1 MPLERFWRRLR
12 ALATRNRFDA
22 DLEEEMRL
30 HVELRAQR
38 LEEQGRPA
46 DAALREAH
54 ARFGHPTRHVER
66 SRDAWGL
73 RGVET
78 AVQDVH
84 YALRLLARNPG
95 FSMVAILALALGIGA
110 TTAIF
115 SVVDV
120 VLLRPLP
127 FGEPSRLVALWEDG
141 SSFGFP
147 KNTPAPGNYADW
159 TQLSSLSGA
168 SALDI
173 RDYNLTGDG
182 RPEKVGAAGATSNFF
197 NVIGV
202 SPAVGRAFTASED
215 ARGAPARVAV
225 IGHGL
230 WVRRFGGDPNILGR
244 GMLLNGQRYSIVG
257 VMPPRFS
264 YPFREIEIWV
274 PFGLS
279 SEELANRGSHYLW
292 VVGRLGQ
299 GRTLTDL
306 NAELRTLANRLAHD
320 YPETNDHVG
329 MYAVS
334 LLDDYVGD
342 LGTALVVLLA
352 AVGVVL
358 VITAANLANLLLAR
372 ATGRTREMAVRAA
385 IGAGRWRIV
394 RQMIVEN
401 LVLALLGGLAGLIVA
416 WASYGVLG
424 TLVPENLRDVSVLHV
439 DWRVMGFAMLVA
451 MITGIVVG
459 LVPARQVTRTDLVSA
474 LKQATAASRGGRH
487 PLRSALVVTEI
498 AGAMVLVVGAALM
511 IESFAALQRVNL
523 GFRSDQLLTLRTPL
537 PSGTYDDFA
546 RRVSF
551 AERVVDKVQAIPGV
565 KSAAYTSALP
575 LVWKGGTTG
584 FYPEGTERR
593 DPALAYDAND
603 RVVMPGFMETMGM
616 TLVSGRTFDVRDA
629 ATAPAVVIINEAMA
643 RQYWPSGHA
652 IGRRL
657 KMGGPKDDSPWRTIV
672 GIVRDVKSMGIDQPA
687 RPELY
692 FPLQQ
697 SAGNWMWP
705 RDLVVRADSD
715 PAALADT
722 IRQAI
727 WSVDPSQPVS
737 DVDTMNAVVDRE
749 IAQRRTQTRL
759 LGAFA
764 TLALILACLGVYGVL
779 SLVVSERT
787 EEIGLRM
794 ALGAAPA
801 SVLRLVVGDGVRLA
815 LLGVAIGLAGAWW
828 ATRFLQGLLYGV
840 HSHEPWLYAVLAAVL
855 LVVSIV
861 AVYLPARR
869 ASRVDPIIAL
879 RVQ

>member
-1 MPLERFWRRLR
+1 MPLERWWRRLR
-12 ALATRNRFDA
+12 ALAMRNRLEA
-22 DLEEEMRL
+22 DLQEEMGL

-46 DAALREAH
+46 DVALREAY

-78 AVQDVH
+78 AMQDVH

-95 FSMVAILALALGIGA
+95 FSIVAILALALGIGA

-159 TQLSSLSGA
+159 THLSSLSGA

-197 NVIGV
+197 SVIGV
-202 SPAVGRAFTASED
+202 SPTVGRAFTASED
-215 ARGAPARVAV
+215 APGAPARVAV

-257 VMPPRFS
+257 VMPPGFS

-279 SEELANRGSHYLW
+279 SEELTNRGGHYLW
-292 VVGRLGQ
+292 VVGRLAE
-299 GRTLTDL
+299 GRTLADL
-306 NAELRTLANRLAHD
+306 NAELRTLANRLGHD
-320 YPETNDHVG
+320 YPQTNDHIG

-342 LGTALVVLLA
+342 LGTALVVLFA

-385 IGAGRWRIV
+385 IGAGGWRIV

-401 LVLALLGGLAGLIVA
+401 LVLAVLGGPAGLIVA

-451 MITGIVVG
+451 VITGVVVG
-459 LVPARQVTRTDLVSA
+459 LVPARQVTQTDLVSA

-523 GFRSDQLLTLRTPL
+523 GFRSDRLLTLRTPL
-537 PSGTYDDFA
+537 PSGPYDDFA

-551 AERVVDKVQAIPGV
+551 AERVVDKVRAIPGV

-593 DPALAYDAND
+593 DPALAYDANN

-616 TLVSGRTFDVRDA
+616 TLVTGRTFDVRDA

-657 KMGGPKDDSPWRTIV
+657 KMGGSKDDSPWRTIV

-705 RDLVVRADSD
+705 RDLVVRADGD
-715 PAALADT
+715 PTALADT
-722 IRQAI
+722 IREAI

-737 DVDTMNAVVDRE
+737 DVDTMNAVVDKE
-749 IAQRRTQTRL
+749 VVQRRTQTRL

-764 TLALILACLGVYGVL
+764 TLALVLACLGVYGVL
-779 SLVVSERT
+779 SLIVSERT

-801 SVLRLVVGDGVRLA
+801 SVLRLVVNDGARLA

-828 ATRFLQGLLYGV
+828 ATRFLQGLLFGV
-840 HSHEPWLYAVLAAVL
+840 QAHEPWLYAGLAVVLFA
-855 LVVSIV
+855 VSIL

>member
-1 MPLERFWRRLR
+1 MARG
-12 ALATRNRFDA
+12 RFDG

-30 HVELRAQR
+30 HVEMRARR
-38 LEEQGRPA
+38 LEEHGRSPE
-46 DAALREAH
+46 AARREAA
-54 ARFGHPTRHVER
+54 ARFGHPARHVER

-78 AVQDVH
+78 VLQDVH

-95 FSMVAILALALGIGA
+95 FSAVAIAALALGIGA

-127 FGEPSRLVALWEDG
+127 FAEPSRLVALWEDG

-159 TQLSSLSGA
+159 THLASLRGVA
-168 SALDI
+168 ALDT

-182 RPEKVGAAGATSNFF
+182 RPEKVGAAGATANFF
-197 NVIGV
+197 HVMGV
-202 SPAVGRAFTASED
+202 APAIGRAFTAAED
-215 ARGAPARVAV
+215 APGSPARVAV

-230 WVRRFGGDPNILGR
+230 WIRRFGGDPSILGR
-244 GMLLNGQRYSIVG
+244 GVLLNGQRYSIVG

-279 SEELANRGSHYLW
+279 REELTNRGGHYLW
-292 VVGRLGQ
+292 VVGRLAP
-299 GRTLTDL
+299 GRTLADL
-306 NAELRTLANRLAHD
+306 NAEMRTLANRLAAEF
-320 YPETNDHVG
+320 PQTNSHVG

-358 VITAANLANLLLAR
+358 VITAANLANVLLAR

-385 IGAGRWRIV
+385 IGAGGGRIV

-401 LVLALLGGLAGLIVA
+401 LVLALLGGLAGLLIA
-416 WASYGVLG
+416 WASFGVLG
-424 TLVPENLRDVSVLHV
+424 TLVPENLRDVSVLRI

-451 MITGIVVG
+451 VVTGVVVG
-459 LVPARQVTRTDLVSA
+459 LVPARQVTRADLVSA
-474 LKQATAASRGGRH
+474 LKQATPGSRGAKH
-487 PLRSALVVTEI
+487 PLRSALVVIEV
-498 AGAMVLVVGAALM
+498 AGAMVLVVAAALM
-511 IESFAALQRVNL
+511 IESFAALQRVSL
-523 GFRSDQLLTLRTPL
+523 GFRSEQLLTLRTPL
-537 PSGTYDDFA
+537 PAGAYDAFP
-546 RRVSF
+546 RRVAF
-551 AERVVDKVQAIPGV
+551 AERVVDKVRAIPGV

-575 LVWKGGTTG
+575 LVWKGGTMG
-584 FYPEGTERR
+584 FLPEGTDRP
-593 DPALAYDAND
+593 DPTLAYDAND

-616 TLVSGRTFDVRDA
+616 TLASGRTFDARDA
-629 ATAPAVVIINEAMA
+629 TTAPLVVVINEAMA
-643 RQYWPSGHA
+643 TQYWPSGHVV
-652 IGRRL
+652 GRRL
-657 KMGGPKDDSPWRTIV
+657 KLGGPKDDVPWRTIV
-672 GIVRDVKSMGIDQPA
+672 GVVRDVKSMGIDQPA
-687 RPELY
+687 RPEMY
-692 FPLQQ
+692 FPLEQ
-697 SAGNWMWP
+697 SDGNWMWP
-705 RDLVVRADSD
+705 RDLAVRAAGD
-715 PAALADT
+715 PVALTGA
-722 IRQAI
+722 IREAI

-737 DVDTMNAVVDRE
+737 DVETMTAVVDKE
-749 IAQRRTQTRL
+749 VVQRRTQMQL

-764 TLALILACLGVYGVL
+764 ALALILACLGVYGVL

-794 ALGAAPA
+794 ALGAAPG

-828 ATRFLQGLLYGV
+828 AARFLQGLLYGV
-840 HSHEPWLYAVLAAVL
+840 QAHEPWLYAGLAAVL
-855 LVVSIV
+855 LAVSV
-861 AVYLPARR
+861 LAVYLPARR